1 MRAIVSLPAKL
12 RYTNLTAVCY
22 AFLYMTHGELKAGIK
37 EAMKAKDTVRL
48 GVLRGL
54 VTAAMNESITKGK
67 GPDGMLSDD
76 EVMTII
82 MRAGKQR
89 KDSIEQFEKGG
100 RPELAEG
107 EKAELVIIEAML
119 PAQMSR
125 EEIETAVKAKATELG
140 VADKTGAN
148 KLMGV
153 LMKDLKGK
161 ADGTVVKD
169 VVSTLFP

>member
-1 MRAIVSLPAKL
+1 
-12 RYTNLTAVCY
+12 
-22 AFLYMTHGELKAGIK
+22 MTHEELKAGIK

-48 GVLRGL
+48 NVLRGL
-54 VTAAMNESITKGK
+54 VTAATNEAVTKGK
-67 GPDGMLSDD
+67 GPDGMLTED
-76 EVMTII
+76 ELMTVI

-107 EKAELVIIEAML
+107 EKAELAVIESML

-125 EEIETAVKAKATELG
+125 EEIEQAVKAKAAELG
-140 VADKTGAN
+140 VTDKTGAN

-161 ADGTVVKD
+161 ADGNVVKD
-169 VVSTLFP
+169 VVGALFS